1 MKIHK
6 IEWFDEFECIGGA
19 CPQTCCKGWLIPLDE
34 EDLLR
39 YRKERGGL
47 AISLFTATAGYT
59 RNRINLCSGEC
70 RFHTKEGLCR
80 LQLKKGHDFIPW
92 ACRSFPRFYRNYGE
106 FEERYLDLSCI
117 AAAGI
122 FVRNMGNIRIT
133 EDAAEPETKP
143 CTTNDDTA
151 YLDTLLSIRKDI
163 IDAISSDKI
172 RNMTGDTTAG
182 TVHYAETMEHIYSY
196 ACRLQDLYA
205 AEGEATVIPS
215 LCEYEALRNETLKNG
230 AVSASPL
237 KAVDASSGVS
247 SIFPFPLNVISRLT
261 ETILYYFGQK
271 KTGPALYGLLSDARD
286 VISDYRRTDTDLIGR
301 MNGILNS
308 GPLLSGLPGAY
319 LSYYLYQYF
328 LDAYETYSF
337 RRITALGIIH
347 VNMILFLI
355 LVLTEK
361 RKIPVNTGRNTPED
375 GPSDGLNTPDI
386 SPDDIA
392 SVTALYNRKVYFNE
406 TIQNNLYEIF
416 EEMT

>member
-19 CPQTCCKGWLIPLDE
+19 CPQTCCKGWLIPLDK
-34 EDLLR
+34 EDLIR
-39 YRKERGGL
+39 YREERGGL

-59 RNRINLCSGEC
+59 RNRINLSSGEC
-70 RFHTKEGLCR
+70 LFHTKDGLCR

-122 FVRNMGNIRIT
+122 FVRNMGNIRIR
-133 EDAAEPETKP
+133 EDAAEPETGP

-151 YLDTLLSIRKDI
+151 YLNTLLGIRKEI
-163 IDAISSDKI
+163 IEAISSGI
-172 RNMTGDTTAG
+172 MNNMNGGIAAG
-182 TVHYAETMEHIYSY
+182 TVHYATTMDRIYSY

-205 AEGEATVIPS
+205 ADGEATVIPS
-215 LCEYEALRNETLKNG
+215 LCEYEALKQD
-230 AVSASPL
+230 AASAS
-237 KAVDASSGVS
+237 AVKTCDASSCVS
-247 SIFPFPLNVISRLT
+247 RIFPFPLNVISRMT

-271 KTGPALYGLLSDARD
+271 RTGPGLYGLLSDAVD
-286 VISDYRRTDTDLIGR
+286 VIRDYRRMGTDLTAR
-301 MNGILNS
+301 MDGILNS

-361 RKIPVNTGRNTPED
+361 RKTPVNTGR
-375 GPSDGLNTPDI
+375 NTPDI

-392 SVTALYNRKVYFNE
+392 SITALYNRKAFFNE
-406 TIQNNLYEIF
+406 TIQNSLYRVF
-416 EEMT
+416 EEMM

>member
-19 CPQTCCKGWLIPLDE
+19 CPQTCCKGWLIPLDK
-34 EDLLR
+34 EDLIR
-39 YRKERGGL
+39 YREERGGL

-59 RNRINLCSGEC
+59 RNRINLSSGEC
-70 RFHTKEGLCR
+70 LFHTKEGLCR

-122 FVRNMGNIRIT
+122 FVRNMGNIRIR
-133 EDAAEPETKP
+133 EDAAEPETGP

-151 YLDTLLSIRKDI
+151 YLDTLLGIRKEI
-163 IDAISSDKI
+163 IEAISSGKMK
-172 RNMTGDTTAG
+172 NMTGGITAG
-182 TVHYAETMEHIYSY
+182 TVHYATTMDRIYSY

-205 AEGEATVIPS
+205 ADGEATVIPS
-215 LCEYEALRNETLKNG
+215 LCEYEALKQD
-230 AVSASPL
+230 AASAS
-237 KAVDASSGVS
+237 AVKTCDASSCVS
-247 SIFPFPLNVISRLT
+247 RIFPFPLNVISRMT

-271 KTGPALYGLLSDARD
+271 RTGPGLYGLLSDAVD
-286 VISDYRRTDTDLIGR
+286 VIRDYRRMGTDLTAR
-301 MNGILNS
+301 MDGILNS

-361 RKIPVNTGRNTPED
+361 RKTPVNTDRNTPEN

-392 SVTALYNRKVYFNE
+392 SITALYNRKAFFNE
-406 TIQNNLYEIF
+406 TIQNSLYRVF
-416 EEMT
+416 EEMM